1 LNIVTNENR
10 RQEIISLTKFSR
22 ILFICGCVILA
33 LENGFLLA
41 TFGYGTRGVL
51 FLFLIPVDAIAVIF
65 FVIALF
71 YEFYKN
77 RLNNSLD
84 FLYLGGFF
92 LVWSIL
98 TILWRFLLP
107 GEVTGSETVEGGW
120 YTSIL
125 IFLIASIWL
134 SLALWKFI
142 TLLDEQTAEGY
153 AIQQLKPNMNSKFH
167 LFVLI
172 YIVVHQ
178 VFSIIAVIG
187 IVTGV
192 VIAGFGIAEIGL
204 LVKAIIVPV
213 VGVIVYGFIP
223 ILYMNHKMA
232 NIKRVTIP
240 KIHIRDYTAFKRK
253 KTE

>member
-1 LNIVTNENR
+1 MNIVTNENR
-10 RQEIISLTKFSR
+10 RQEIISLTKISR
-22 ILFICGCVILA
+22 ILFIFGCVILS

-77 RLNNSLD
+77 RLNNSID
-84 FLYLGGFF
+84 FLYSGGFF
-92 LVWSIL
+92 LTWSIL

-107 GEVTGSETVEGGW
+107 GEVKGSETVEGGW
-120 YTSIL
+120 YTSIF

-142 TLLDEQTAEGY
+142 TLLDEQTAEGI
-153 AIQQLKPNMNSKFH
+153 AIQQLKPNMTSKFH
-167 LFVLI
+167 LFVI
-172 YIVVHQ
+172 VYILLHQ
-178 VFSIIAVIG
+178 IFSIIAVIG
-187 IVTGV
+187 LLTGIQIVGY
-192 VIAGFGIAEIGL
+192 GFDSIGYF
-204 LVKAIIVPV
+204 VKALFVPI
-213 VGVIVYGFIP
+213 VGVIVYSFIP

-232 NIKRVTIP
+232 DIKRVTISR
-240 KIHIRDYTAFKRK
+240 IRIRDYTSLASK
-253 KTE
+253 KEE

>member
-1 LNIVTNENR
+1 MNIVTKENR
-10 RQEIISLTKFSR
+10 GQEIVSLTKISR
-22 ILFICGCVILA
+22 ILFICGCAILA

-41 TFGYGTRGVL
+41 TFGYDARGVL
-51 FLFLIPVDAIAVIF
+51 FLFIIPFDAVAVLF
-65 FVIALF
+65 FVIPLF
-71 YEFYKN
+71 YESYKN
-77 RLNNSLD
+77 RSGNCTD
-84 FLYLGGFF
+84 FFYSGVFF
-92 LVWSIL
+92 LTWSFL

-107 GEVTGSETVEGGW
+107 SGIKNSETVEGGL
-120 YTSIL
+120 YTSL
-125 IFLIASIWL
+125 FIFLIASIWL

-232 NIKRVTIP
+232 DIKRVTIP
-240 KIHIRDYTAFKRK
+240 KIKMRDYSTVRPK
-253 KTE
+253 KAE